1 MKLFHMVQKI
11 AILFLVLL
19 FISFT
24 GCIGAAP
31 VSQVISP
38 CEEATVID
46 KWINSVDDHLIL
58 LADGRLA
65 STDQTIYLRLK
76 EGITYGFN
84 IPLIEGKVWSEG
96 NLPGQIDNRVY
107 QITAVC
113 QEGHL

>member
-1 MKLFHMVQKI
+1 MVQKI
-11 AILFLVLL
+11 AILAILIILFLLA
-19 FISFT
+19 

-31 VSQVISP
+31 VSQVAH

-76 EGITYGFN
+76 EGITYGFD
-84 IPLIEGKVWSEG
+84 IPLIEGKVWSES
-96 NLPGQIDNRVY
+96 NLPGQTDNRVY
-107 QITAVC
+107 QITVVC

>member
-1 MKLFHMVQKI
+1 MVQKL

-19 FISFT
+19 FISFA

-31 VSQVISP
+31 VSQVAH

-76 EGITYGFN
+76 EGITYGFD
-84 IPLIEGKVWSEG
+84 ISFIEGKVWSEG
-96 NLPGQIDNRVY
+96 NLPGQTDNRVY
-107 QITAVC
+107 QIIAVC

>member
-1 MKLFHMVQKI
+1 MVQKI
-11 AILFLVLL
+11 AILAILMIFLPLA
-19 FISFT
+19 

-31 VSQVISP
+31 TSQVISP

-76 EGITYGFN
+76 EGITYGFD

-96 NLPGQIDNRVY
+96 NLPGQTDNRVY